1 MAEEHPPSLVQ
12 NRHPKARGIA
22 GQARNEDKGH
32 KEPPYPMKIIIL
44 RSSFQTDEF
53 VRNEY
58 ADLIQRLENECRAE
72 INIIGDESVETRR
85 ATSLQTLPDVETVC
99 TPSLQKMLPDAFMIA
114 TGGVENLFKRIWE
127 AIDVE
132 MMCAPSRT
140 KTVTMIADGR
150 NNSLAASLEILTY
163 LGNNG
168 LEGRIVHGTN
178 DEIVSALVETW
189 HAASLQGRIGLFGQP
204 SDWLI
209 ASGVDGDYLHKRY
222 GIETID
228 IDLQRL
234 IDGIQIASQTEAE
247 KVAQAMV
254 KRAQAVKE
262 PTCADMLEAAKAY
275 LAIKKIC
282 QEERLDAMTI
292 RCFDIV
298 KTCGTTSCL
307 ALALLNDEG
316 IVAGCEGDMQTLMSM
331 FLAKRLCG
339 ETSFMANPSQLTDK
353 SSMLA
358 HCTIPLTMCDETVV
372 RSHFESGIGVA
383 IQGLLPLTD
392 YTLLKWGGPKLD
404 RFFVTEAKAIET
416 PHSDHFCRTQITLDV
431 NLKPYL
437 LQRSIGNHHVIIR
450 GRHAEGIREF
460 MQNNGVVEC

>member
-1 MAEEHPPSLVQ
+1 M
-12 NRHPKARGIA
+12 
-22 GQARNEDKGH
+22 
-32 KEPPYPMKIIIL
+32 IITIL

-58 ADLIQRLENECRAE
+58 ADLIHRLENECNAE
-72 INIIGDESVETRR
+72 INIIGDESVETRLI
-85 ATSLQTLPDVETVC
+85 ASLQT
-99 TPSLQKMLPDAFMIA
+99 LPDAFMIA

-132 MMCAPSRT
+132 MMCSPHRP

-163 LGNNG
+163 LGNIG
-168 LEGRIVHGTN
+168 VEGKILHGTN
-178 DEIVSALVETW
+178 DEIISAMVETRVR
-189 HAASLQGRIGLFGQP
+189 ASLRGRIGLFGPP

-209 ASGVDGDYLHKRY
+209 ASGVERDYLRQHY
-222 GIETID
+222 GIETIN

-234 IDGIQIASQTEAE
+234 IDGIKIIPQIEAE
-247 KVAQAMV
+247 KVAQTIP
-254 KRAQAVKE
+254 KRAKGVVE
-262 PTCADMLEAAKAY
+262 PSDADMLEAAKAY
-275 LAIKKIC
+275 LAIKRIC
-282 QEERLDAMTI
+282 QEEHLDAMTI

-331 FLAKRLCG
+331 YLAKRLCG
-339 ETSFMANPSQLTDK
+339 EVAFMANPSQLTDNT
-353 SSMLA
+353 SMLA

-372 RSHFESGIGVA
+372 RSHFESSIGVA

-392 YTLLKWGGPKLD
+392 YTIFKWGGPKLN
-404 RFFVTEAKAIET
+404 RYFVTEAQAIET
-416 PHSDHFCRTQITLDV
+416 PYSNHFCRTQITLNV

-437 LQRSIGNHHVIIR
+437 LQHSIGNHHVIIR
-450 GRHAEGIREF
+450 GRHADKIRQF
-460 MQNNGVVEC
+460 MLANGVSESVTK

>member
-1 MAEEHPPSLVQ
+1 
-12 NRHPKARGIA
+12 
-22 GQARNEDKGH
+22 
-32 KEPPYPMKIIIL
+32 MKITIL

-58 ADLIQRLENECRAE
+58 AELIHRLENDCHAE
-72 INIIGDESVETRR
+72 INIIGDESVETHGR
-85 ATSLQTLPDVETVC
+85 ASQQ
-99 TPSLQKMLPDAFMIA
+99 SLPDAVMIA
-114 TGGVENLFKRIWE
+114 TGGVENLFKRIWS

-132 MMCAPSRT
+132 MMCSPLGN

-150 NNSLAASLEILTY
+150 NNSLAAALEILTW

-168 LEGRIVHGTN
+168 MEGKILHGTN
-178 DEIVSALVETW
+178 EEIISAIVET
-189 HAASLQGRIGLFGQP
+189 HGSASLRGRIGLFGQP

-209 ASGVDGDYLHKRY
+209 ASDVDRDFLLQHYN
-222 GIETID
+222 IETID

-234 IDGIQIASQTEAE
+234 IDGIKTVPQTEAD
-247 KVAQAMV
+247 KVAQDMV
-254 KRAQAVKE
+254 KRAKTVKE
-262 PTCADMLEAAKAY
+262 PSCADMIEAAKAY

-282 QEERLDAMTI
+282 AEERLDAMTI

-298 KTCGTTSCL
+298 KACGTTSCL

-339 ETSFMANPSQLTDK
+339 EAAFMANPSHLTDTT
-353 SSMLA
+353 SMLA
-358 HCTIPLTMCDETVV
+358 HCTIPLTMCNETIV

-383 IQGLLPLTD
+383 IQGQLPLMD
-392 YTLLKWGGPKLD
+392 YTLFKWGGQKLD
-404 RFFVTEAKAIET
+404 RYFVTEAQAIEM
-416 PHSDHFCRTQITLDV
+416 PYSNHFCRTQITLDV

-437 LQRSIGNHHVIIR
+437 LQHSIGNHHVIIR
-450 GRHAEGIREF
+450 GRHADKIQQF
-460 MQNNGVVEC
+460 MQKINPKVLRIQ

>member
-1 MAEEHPPSLVQ
+1 M
-12 NRHPKARGIA
+12 N
-22 GQARNEDKGH
+22 
-32 KEPPYPMKIIIL
+32 IIIL
-44 RSSFQTDEF
+44 RSSFQTDDF

-58 ADLIQRLENECRAE
+58 AELIQRLENECNAE
-72 INIIGDESVETRR
+72 INIIGDESVETRLI
-85 ATSLQTLPDVETVC
+85 ASLQ
-99 TPSLQKMLPDAFMIA
+99 SLPDAFMIA
-114 TGGVENLFKRIWE
+114 TGGVENLFKRLWE

-132 MMCAPSRT
+132 MMCSPHRP

-168 LEGRIVHGTN
+168 AEGRILHGTN
-178 DEIVSALVETW
+178 DEIISAVVETR
-189 HAASLQGRIGLFGQP
+189 HGTSLRGRIGLFGQP

-209 ASGVDGDYLHKRY
+209 ASGVDRDYLRQRY

-234 IDGIQIASQTEAE
+234 IDGIKAAPQAEAE

-254 KRAQAVKE
+254 KRAKAVRE
-262 PTCADMLEAAKAY
+262 PSDTDMLEAAKAY

-282 QEERLDAMTI
+282 QEEGLDAFTI

-298 KTCGTTSCL
+298 KACSTTSCL

-331 FLAKRLCG
+331 YLAKRLCG
-339 ETSFMANPSQLTDK
+339 EVAFMANPSQLTDG
-353 SSMLA
+353 SAMLA
-358 HCTIPLTMCDETVV
+358 HCTIPLTMCDETIV

-383 IQGLLPLTD
+383 VQGLLPLTD
-392 YTLLKWGGPKLD
+392 YTIFKWGGPKLD
-404 RFFVTEAKAIET
+404 RYFVTEAKAVET
-416 PHSDHFCRTQITLDV
+416 PYSHHFCRTQITLDV

-437 LQRSIGNHHVIIR
+437 LQHSIGNHHVIIR
-450 GRHAEGIREF
+450 GRHAEEIRVF
-460 MQNNGVVEC
+460 LRNNGVVEC

>member
-1 MAEEHPPSLVQ
+1 
-12 NRHPKARGIA
+12 
-22 GQARNEDKGH
+22 
-32 KEPPYPMKIIIL
+32 MKILIL

-58 ADLIQRLENECRAE
+58 ADLIQRLENECNAE
-72 INIIGDESVETRR
+72 ITIIGDEN
-85 ATSLQTLPDVETVC
+85 VETVC
-99 TPSLQKMLPDAFMIA
+99 TPSLQMLPDAFMIA

-132 MMCAPSRT
+132 TMCSPNRT

-150 NNSLAASLEILTY
+150 NNSLAASLEILTW
-163 LGNNG
+163 LGNIG
-168 LEGRIVHGTN
+168 VEGRILHGTN
-178 DEIVSALVETW
+178 EEIVSAIWETFQET
-189 HAASLQGRIGLFGQP
+189 SLQGRIGLFGQP

-209 ASGVDGDYLHKRY
+209 ASGVDRDFLRQRY

-234 IDGIQIASQTEAE
+234 IDGIKTIPQTEAG
-247 KVAQAMV
+247 KVAQAMLECA
-254 KRAQAVKE
+254 KAVRE
-262 PTCADMLEAAKAY
+262 PSDTDQLEAAKAY
-275 LAIKKIC
+275 LAIKHIC
-282 QEERLDAMTI
+282 QEEHLDAMTI

-298 KTCGTTSCL
+298 KACGTTSCL

-331 FLAKRLCG
+331 YLAKRLCG
-339 ETSFMANPSQLTDK
+339 EVSFMANPSNLTDTT
-353 SSMLA
+353 SMLA

-383 IQGLLPLTD
+383 VQGLLPLTD
-392 YTLLKWGGPKLD
+392 YTLFKWGGPKLD
-404 RFFVTEAKAIET
+404 RYFVTEAKAVAT
-416 PHSDHFCRTQITLDV
+416 PYSNHFCRTQITLDV

-437 LQRSIGNHHVIIR
+437 LQHSIGNHHVIIR
-450 GRHAEGIREF
+450 GRYAEEIRRF
-460 MQNNGVVEC
+460 MQKNGVQNV